1 MREAIFILTIL
12 LVAGPSYAQQAQPST
27 QAADSRETNLRAYA
41 ELMRSDIRTQ
51 KVAIITEMMLFSDAE
66 DKAFWPIYR
75 EYETELAAIND
86 ERMAMI
92 VEYAKGYEQMT
103 DGLADTLAAK
113 ALDLSARR
121 NALQAKYHGRFKAAV
136 GAVKAA
142 RFLQVEHQLLLLLDL
157 QIAASLP
164 VIQ

>member
-1 MREAIFILTIL
+1 
-12 LVAGPSYAQQAQPST
+12 
-27 QAADSRETNLRAYA
+27 
-41 ELMRSDIRTQ
+41 
-51 KVAIITEMMLFSDAE
+51 
-66 DKAFWPIYR
+66 
-75 EYETELAAIND
+75 
-86 ERMAMI
+86 MAMI
-92 VEYAKGYEQMT
+92 VDYAKGYEQMT

-113 ALDLSARR
+113 ALDLNARR
-121 NALQAKYHGRFKAAV
+121 NALQAKYHASLQGGV